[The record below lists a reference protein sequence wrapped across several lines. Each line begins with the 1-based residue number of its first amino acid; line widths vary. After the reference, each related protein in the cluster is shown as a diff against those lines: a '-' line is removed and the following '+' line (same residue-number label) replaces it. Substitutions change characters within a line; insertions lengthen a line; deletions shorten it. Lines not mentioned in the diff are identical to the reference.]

1 MRKKELG
8 NLPLLKAGTMDKT
21 FIKMHGFEFLV
32 KPERKVIHDEKILVL
47 NFYSR
52 YKLMENNFF
61 PVYRIF
67 HSKSAF
73 ITQDVTDR
81 SWTEQ
86 SMEFMLLINDRNR
99 NSAIR
104 TVWEEQLVKRF
115 FRCGNSEKHWYQ
127 VINEKQEQIRDAR
140 QKKKRKRMN
149 EKTDLLFKGVKPPT
163 AAFLKWAEEEAMYGS
178 RYVFYDYTKKK
189 YLKCFCSHC
198 KAEFEMEQKKLKHN
212 RKGTC
217 PICKSP
223 VIFKAKGKSSYIF
236 DTGYAVKIEKSN
248 GHIILRHFML
258 YKDYQILESEAMSFR
273 CQEFYRSVIENG
285 EVKDFVYRYSAG
297 DNRKGWY
304 LRPLDPYF
312 YYTYHLNYTV
322 RDHELRSQMPG
333 CLYLKN
339 LRKTIKD
346 TEIQY
351 CAIEQYGKFYMHEM
365 IPVRSY
371 LLEYLEYPQLEYF
384 VKMGLYRLA
393 GDLIYSGQK
402 LLPDSESKDMRKTL
416 NISKTK
422 IAVMKKYNLG
432 LKGLTAM
439 RWLEKET
446 INLNE
451 QETYNFTL
459 LYDPKITTLIEYS
472 EYAPI
477 KKIMNYLLK
486 QISSPYENERFTLDS
501 NLGLLTEKQIREFG
515 NCASDWMDYMEWSK
529 ELGREMQSKYVLF
542 PKSLKLA
549 HDKTMKEY
557 QIHENKVGHTVEHA
571 KMLRD
576 RRKVNQIL
584 NDERHLLEDKIKKG
598 NYFLKVPNDWKEIRK
613 EGDLLGHCVG
623 SYISNIAEGEC
634 QIYFLRKKKE
644 PEKPF
649 YTMEWANGKVWQCR
663 GKGNCG
669 YDDKVPSFDD
679 YVERRLKSIKENSE
693 KNAV

>member
-1 MRKKELG
+1 
-8 NLPLLKAGTMDKT
+8 MDKT
-21 FIKMHGFEFLV
+21 FLKMHGFEFLV
-32 KPERKVIHDEKILVL
+32 KPERREIHGDKILVL
-47 NFYSR
+47 NFYCR

-73 ITQDVTDR
+73 ITQDFTDG

-86 SMEFMLLINDRNR
+86 SMEFLLQINDHNR

-127 VINEKQEQIRDAR
+127 VINEKQKQIRDAK

-149 EKTDLLFKGVKPPT
+149 EKTNLLFKGVKPPT
-163 AAFLKWAEEEAMYGS
+163 SAFLKWAEEEAMYKS
-178 RYVFYDYTKKK
+178 RYVFYEYKKRK

-198 KAEFEMEQKKLKHN
+198 KSEFEMEQKKLKHN
-212 RKGTC
+212 WKGTC
-217 PICKSP
+217 PICKSS
-223 VIFKAKGKSSYIF
+223 VTFKATGKSNYIF
-236 DTGYAVKIEKSN
+236 DTGYAVKIEKLN

-258 YKDYQILESEAMSFR
+258 YKEYHILESEAMSFC

-285 EVKDFVYRYSAG
+285 EVKDYVYRYSVG
-297 DNRKGWY
+297 DDRKGWY
-304 LRPLDPYF
+304 LRPLDPHF
-312 YYTYHLNYTV
+312 YYSYHLNYTV
-322 RDHELRSQMPG
+322 RDYELRRQMPG

-346 TEIQY
+346 SVIQY
-351 CAIEQYGKFYMHEM
+351 CEIEQYSRYYMHE
-365 IPVRSY
+365 IFPVRQY
-371 LLEYLEYPQLEYF
+371 ILKYLEYPQLEYL
-384 VKMGLYRLA
+384 VKMRLYRLA

-402 LLPDSESKDMRKTL
+402 ILSDSETEDMRKVL

-432 LKGLTAM
+432 LKGLTVM
-439 RWLEKET
+439 RWLEKEAV
-446 INLNE
+446 NLNE
-451 QETYNFTL
+451 KEAYNFTF
-459 LYDPKITTLIEYS
+459 LYDSRITTLIEYR

-477 KKIMNYLLK
+477 KKIINYLLK
-486 QISSPYENERFTLDS
+486 QFSGSCRSERFTLDS
-501 NLGLLTEKQIREFG
+501 DLGLLTEKQIREFG
-515 NCASDWMDYMEWSK
+515 NCANDWMDYIEWSK
-529 ELGREMQSKYVLF
+529 ELGHEMKSKYVLF
-542 PKSLKLA
+542 PKSMKLA

-557 QIHENKVGHTVEHA
+557 QIHENKVGHTVEHS

-584 NDERHLLEDKIKKG
+584 NDERHLLADKIKKG
-598 NYFLKVPNDWKEIRK
+598 NYFLKIPNDWKEIRK

-623 SYISNIAEGEC
+623 SYISNIAEGKS
-634 QIYFLRKKKE
+634 QIYFLRKKEE
-644 PEKPF
+644 PDKPF
-649 YTMEWANGKVWQCR
+649 YTMEWANGKVRQCR

-669 YDDKVPSFDD
+669 YDDKVASFVD
-679 YVERRLKSIKENSE
+679 YVGRKLKSIKENSE
-693 KNAV
+693 INVA

>member
-1 MRKKELG
+1 
-8 NLPLLKAGTMDKT
+8 
-21 FIKMHGFEFLV
+21 
-32 KPERKVIHDEKILVL
+32 
-47 NFYSR
+47 
-52 YKLMENNFF
+52 MENNFF

-67 HSKSAF
+67 HSKSTF

-86 SMEFMLLINDRNR
+86 SMEFMLQINDHNR

-149 EKTDLLFKGVKPPT
+149 EKTNLLFKGVKPPT
-163 AAFLKWAEEEAMYGS
+163 AAFLKWAEEEAMYKS
-178 RYVFYDYTKKK
+178 RYVFYDYKKKK

-217 PICKSP
+217 PMCKSP
-223 VIFKAKGKSSYIF
+223 VTFKAKGKSSYIS
-236 DTGYAVKIEKSN
+236 DTGYAVKIEKVN
-248 GHIILRHFML
+248 GHIIIRHFML
-258 YKDYQILESEAMSFR
+258 YKDYHILKSDVMSFHYH
-273 CQEFYRSVIENG
+273 ELYRSVITNDS
-285 EVKDFVYRYSAG
+285 VKDYTYRYSMG
-297 DNRKGWY
+297 DNRMGWY

-312 YYTYHLNYTV
+312 YYKYHLNYTV
-322 RDHELRSQMPG
+322 RDYELRRQMPG

-339 LRKTIKD
+339 LKKTIKD
-346 TEIQY
+346 TKIQY
-351 CAIEQYGKFYMHEM
+351 CAIEQYGKYYMHEM
-365 IPVRSY
+365 IPARRY

-402 LLPDSESKDMRKTL
+402 LLPDSESKDMRKIL

-432 LKGLTAM
+432 LKGLTVM
-439 RWLEKET
+439 RWLEKED

-451 QETYNFTL
+451 KETYNFTF
-459 LYDPKITTLIEYS
+459 LYDSRITTIIEYR

-477 KKIMNYLLK
+477 KRIMNYLLK
-486 QISSPYENERFTLDS
+486 QISGPYENQRFTLDS
-501 NLGLLTEKQIREFG
+501 NLELLTEKQIREFG

-669 YDDKVPSFDD
+669 YDDKVASFVD

>member
-32 KPERKVIHDEKILVL
+32 KPERKVIHGDKILVL

-127 VINEKQEQIRDAR
+127 VINEKQEQVRDAR
-140 QKKKRKRMN
+140 RKKKRKRMN
-149 EKTDLLFKGVKPPT
+149 EKTDLLFKGVEPPT
-163 AAFLKWAEEEAMYGS
+163 AAFLKWAEEEAMYRS
-178 RYVFYDYTKKK
+178 RYVFYDYKKKK

-223 VIFKAKGKSSYIF
+223 VTFKAKGKSSYIS
-236 DTGYAVKIEKSN
+236 DTGYAVKIEKPN
-248 GHIILRHFML
+248 GHIILRLFML

-297 DNRKGWY
+297 DDRKGWY

-312 YYTYHLNYTV
+312 YYKYHLNYTV
-322 RDHELRSQMPG
+322 RDYEFRSQMPG

-351 CAIEQYGKFYMHEM
+351 CAIEQYGRYYMHDM
-365 IPVRSY
+365 IPVRRY

-402 LLPDSESKDMRKTL
+402 LLLDSESKDMRKTL

-432 LKGLTAM
+432 LKGLTVM
-439 RWLEKET
+439 RWLEKEA

-451 QETYNFTL
+451 KETYNFTF
-459 LYDPKITTLIEYS
+459 LYDSRITTLIEYR

-486 QISSPYENERFTLDS
+486 QISGPYENERFTLDS
-501 NLGLLTEKQIREFG
+501 NLELMTEKQIREFG
-515 NCASDWMDYMEWSK
+515 NCANDWMDYMEWSK
-529 ELGREMQSKYVLF
+529 ELGHVMQSKYVLF

-557 QIHENKVGHTVEHA
+557 QIQENKAGHTVEHA
-571 KMLRD
+571 KKLRD

-584 NDERHLLEDKIKKG
+584 NDERNLLADKIKKG

-634 QIYFLRKKKE
+634 QIYFLRKKEE
-644 PEKPF
+644 PDKPF
-649 YTMEWANGKVWQCR
+649 YTMEWANGKLRQCR

-669 YDDKVPSFDD
+669 YDDKVASFVD
-679 YVERRLKSIKENSE
+679 YVERRLESIKEKHIE
-693 KNAV
+693 KVA

>member
-86 SMEFMLLINDRNR
+86 SMEFMLQINDHNR

-127 VINEKQEQIRDAR
+127 VINEKQKQIRDAK

-149 EKTDLLFKGVKPPT
+149 EKTNLLFKGVKPPT
-163 AAFLKWAEEEAMYGS
+163 AAFLKWAEEEAMYKS
-178 RYVFYDYTKKK
+178 RYVFYDYKKKK

-198 KAEFEMEQKKLKHN
+198 KAEYEMEQKKLKHN

-217 PICKSP
+217 PMCKSP
-223 VIFKAKGKSSYIF
+223 VTFKAKGKSSYIS

-258 YKDYQILESEAMSFR
+258 YKDYHILESEAMSFR

-285 EVKDFVYRYSAG
+285 EVKDFVHRYSAG
-297 DNRKGWY
+297 DDRKGWY

-312 YYTYHLNYTV
+312 YYKYHLNYTV
-322 RDHELRSQMPG
+322 RDHELRSKMPG

-351 CAIEQYGKFYMHEM
+351 CAIEQYGKYYMHEM
-365 IPVRSY
+365 IPVRRY

-384 VKMGLYRLA
+384 VKMGLYRLV

-402 LLPDSESKDMRKTL
+402 LLPGSESKDMRKIL

-432 LKGLTAM
+432 LKGLTVM
-439 RWLEKET
+439 RWLEKEA

-451 QETYNFTL
+451 KVTYNFTF
-459 LYDPKITTLIEYS
+459 LYDSKITTLIEYR

-486 QISSPYENERFTLDS
+486 QISGPYENERFTLDS
-501 NLGLLTEKQIREFG
+501 NLELLTEKQIREFG

-557 QIHENKVGHTVEHA
+557 QIQENKAGHKVEHA
-571 KMLRD
+571 KKLRD

-584 NDERHLLEDKIKKG
+584 NDERNLLADKIKKDD
-598 NYFLKVPNDWKEIRK
+598 YFLKVPNDWKEIRK
-613 EGDLLGHCVG
+613 EGNLLGHCVG
-623 SYISNIAEGEC
+623 SYISNIADGEC

-644 PEKPF
+644 PDKPF
-649 YTMEWANGKVWQCR
+649 YTMEWANGKVRQCR

-669 YDDKVPSFDD
+669 YNDKVASFVD
-679 YVERRLKSIKENSE
+679 YVEIKLEIIKQES
-693 KNAV
+693 KQKAA

>member
-127 VINEKQEQIRDAR
+127 VINEKQKQIRDAK

-149 EKTDLLFKGVKPPT
+149 EKTNLLFKGVKPPT
-163 AAFLKWAEEEAMYGS
+163 SAFLKWAEEEAMYKS
-178 RYVFYDYTKKK
+178 RYVFYEYKKRK

-198 KAEFEMEQKKLKHN
+198 KSEFEMEQKKLKHN
-212 RKGTC
+212 WKGTC
-217 PICKSP
+217 PICKSS
-223 VIFKAKGKSSYIF
+223 VTFKATGKSNYIF
-236 DTGYAVKIEKSN
+236 DTGYAVKIEKLN

-258 YKDYQILESEAMSFR
+258 YKEYHILESEAMSFC

-285 EVKDFVYRYSAG
+285 EVKDYVYRYSVG
-297 DNRKGWY
+297 DDRKGWY
-304 LRPLDPYF
+304 LRPLDPHF
-312 YYTYHLNYTV
+312 YYSYHLNYTV
-322 RDHELRSQMPG
+322 RDYELRRQMPG

-346 TEIQY
+346 SVIQY
-351 CAIEQYGKFYMHEM
+351 CEIEQYSRYYMHE
-365 IPVRSY
+365 IFPVRQY
-371 LLEYLEYPQLEYF
+371 ILKYLEYPQLEYL
-384 VKMGLYRLA
+384 VKMRLYRLA

-402 LLPDSESKDMRKTL
+402 ILSDSETEDMRKVL

-432 LKGLTAM
+432 LKGLTVM
-439 RWLEKET
+439 RWLEKEAV
-446 INLNE
+446 NLNE
-451 QETYNFTL
+451 KEAYNFTF
-459 LYDPKITTLIEYS
+459 LYDSRITTLIEYR

-477 KKIMNYLLK
+477 KKIINYLLK
-486 QISSPYENERFTLDS
+486 QFSGSCRSERFTLDS
-501 NLGLLTEKQIREFG
+501 DLGLLTEKQIREFG
-515 NCASDWMDYMEWSK
+515 NCANDWMDYIEWSK
-529 ELGREMQSKYVLF
+529 ELGHEMKSKYVLF
-542 PKSLKLA
+542 PKSMKLA

-557 QIHENKVGHTVEHA
+557 QIHENKVGHTVEHS

-584 NDERHLLEDKIKKG
+584 NDERHLLADKIKKG
-598 NYFLKVPNDWKEIRK
+598 NYFLKIPNDWKEIRK

-623 SYISNIAEGEC
+623 SYISNIAEGKS
-634 QIYFLRKKKE
+634 QIYFLRKKEE
-644 PEKPF
+644 PDKPF
-649 YTMEWANGKVWQCR
+649 YTMEWANGKVRQCR

-669 YDDKVPSFDD
+669 YDDKVASFVD
-679 YVERRLKSIKENSE
+679 YVGRKLKSIKENSE
-693 KNAV
+693 INVA

>member
-32 KPERKVIHDEKILVL
+32 KPERKVIHGDKILVL

-67 HSKSAF
+67 HSKSTF

-163 AAFLKWAEEEAMYGS
+163 AAFLKWAEEEAMYRS
-178 RYVFYDYTKKK
+178 RYVFYDYKKKK

-223 VIFKAKGKSSYIF
+223 VTFKAKGKSRYNS
-236 DTGYAVKIEKSN
+236 DTGYAVKIEKPN

-258 YKDYQILESEAMSFR
+258 YKDYHILESEAMSFR

-297 DNRKGWY
+297 DDRKGWY
-304 LRPLDPYF
+304 LRPLDPHF
-312 YYTYHLNYTV
+312 YYSYHLNYTV

-351 CAIEQYGKFYMHEM
+351 CAIEQYSKFYMHEM
-365 IPVRSY
+365 IPVRRY
-371 LLEYLEYPQLEYF
+371 LLEYLEYPQL
-384 VKMGLYRLA
+384 
-393 GDLIYSGQK
+393 
-402 LLPDSESKDMRKTL
+402 
-416 NISKTK
+416 
-422 IAVMKKYNLG
+422 
-432 LKGLTAM
+432 
-439 RWLEKET
+439 
-446 INLNE
+446 
-451 QETYNFTL
+451 
-459 LYDPKITTLIEYS
+459 
-472 EYAPI
+472 
-477 KKIMNYLLK
+477 
-486 QISSPYENERFTLDS
+486 
-501 NLGLLTEKQIREFG
+501 
-515 NCASDWMDYMEWSK
+515 
-529 ELGREMQSKYVLF
+529 
-542 PKSLKLA
+542 
-549 HDKTMKEY
+549 
-557 QIHENKVGHTVEHA
+557 
-571 KMLRD
+571 
-576 RRKVNQIL
+576 
-584 NDERHLLEDKIKKG
+584 
-598 NYFLKVPNDWKEIRK
+598 
-613 EGDLLGHCVG
+613 
-623 SYISNIAEGEC
+623 
-634 QIYFLRKKKE
+634 
-644 PEKPF
+644 
-649 YTMEWANGKVWQCR
+649 
-663 GKGNCG
+663 
-669 YDDKVPSFDD
+669 
-679 YVERRLKSIKENSE
+679 
-693 KNAV
+693 

>member
-8 NLPLLKAGTMDKT
+8 NLPLLKAGIQDKT
-21 FIKMHGFEFLV
+21 FSKMHGFEFIV
-32 KPERKVIHDEKILVL
+32 KPERLEIQGNKILVL

-52 YKLMENNFF
+52 YKLAENNFL
-61 PVYRIF
+61 PVFRIF
-67 HSKSAF
+67 HSKNEF
-73 ITQDVTDR
+73 ITQDLSDR

-86 SMEFMLLINDRNR
+86 SMEFMLQINDYNR
-99 NSAIR
+99 NAAIR
-104 TVWEEQLVKRF
+104 TVREEQLVKSF
-115 FRCGNSEKHWYQ
+115 FRCGNSDKYWYQ
-127 VINEKQEQIRDAR
+127 VINEKQEQIRDAK
-140 QKKKRKRMN
+140 QKKRRKRMN
-149 EKTDLLFKGVKPPT
+149 EKTALLFKGVKPPT
-163 AAFLKWAEEEAMYGS
+163 AAFLKWAEEEAMYHS
-178 RYVFYDYTKKK
+178 RYVFYDYEKKK

-198 KAEFEMEQKKLKHN
+198 KAEFEMEQKQLKHN
-212 RKGTC
+212 KEGCC

-223 VIFKAKGKSSYIF
+223 VTFKAKGKSSFIH
-236 DTGYAVKIEKSN
+236 DEGNAVKIEKKN

-258 YKDYQILESEAMSFR
+258 YKNYQILKPDTTIFH
-273 CQEFYRSVIENG
+273 CYEFYRSVIVNG
-285 EVKDFVYRYSAG
+285 EMKDYVYRYSARE
-297 DNRKGWY
+297 NRMGWY

-312 YYTYHLNYTV
+312 YYASRLDYTIQ
-322 RDHELRSQMPG
+322 DYEARSKMPG

-351 CAIEQYGKFYMHEM
+351 CAIEQYGKYYMHEM
-365 IPVRSY
+365 IPVRRY

-393 GDLIYSGQK
+393 GDLIYSDQK
-402 LLPDSESKDMRKTL
+402 LLPDSESKDMRKIL

-432 LKGLTAM
+432 LKGLTVM
-439 RWLEKET
+439 RWLEKEA
-446 INLNE
+446 IKLNE
-451 QETYNFTL
+451 KETYNFTF
-459 LYDPKITTLIEYS
+459 LYDSKITPLIEYR

-477 KKIMNYLLK
+477 KKIVNYLLK
-486 QISSPYENERFTLDS
+486 QISGPYENERFTLDS
-501 NLGLLTEKQIREFG
+501 NIELLTEKQIREFG
-515 NCASDWMDYMEWSK
+515 NCANDWMDYMEWSK
-529 ELGREMQSKYVLF
+529 ELGHVMQSKYVLF

-557 QIHENKVGHTVEHA
+557 QIQENIAGHTVEHA
-571 KMLRD
+571 KKLRD

-584 NDERHLLEDKIKKG
+584 NDERNLLADKIKKG

-644 PEKPF
+644 PDKPF
-649 YTMEWANGKVWQCR
+649 YTMEWANGKVRQCR

-669 YDDKVPSFDD
+669 YDDKVASFVD
-679 YVERRLKSIKENSE
+679 YVERKLGIIKENSE
-693 KNAV
+693 EKAA

>member
-99 NSAIR
+99 NNAIR

-149 EKTDLLFKGVKPPT
+149 EKTDLLFKGIKPPT
-163 AAFLKWAEEEAMYGS
+163 AAFLKWAEEEAMYRS
-178 RYVFYDYTKKK
+178 RYVFYDYKKKK

-223 VIFKAKGKSSYIF
+223 VIFKAKGKSSYIS
-236 DTGYAVKIEKSN
+236 DTGYAVKIEKPN

-322 RDHELRSQMPG
+322 RDYELRSQMPG

-351 CAIEQYGKFYMHEM
+351 CAIEQYGRYYMHEM
-365 IPVRSY
+365 IPARRY
-371 LLEYLEYPQLEYF
+371 LLEYLCFLQALFPQ
-384 VKMGLYRLA
+384 KCRLTSSKLH
-393 GDLIYSGQK
+393 GEFPQYCISPSG
-402 LLPDSESKDMRKTL
+402 
-416 NISKTK
+416 
-422 IAVMKKYNLG
+422 
-432 LKGLTAM
+432 
-439 RWLEKET
+439 
-446 INLNE
+446 
-451 QETYNFTL
+451 TL
-459 LYDPKITTLIEYS
+459 LGAGEEPLQAY
-472 EYAPI
+472 
-477 KKIMNYLLK
+477 
-486 QISSPYENERFTLDS
+486 
-501 NLGLLTEKQIREFG
+501 
-515 NCASDWMDYMEWSK
+515 
-529 ELGREMQSKYVLF
+529 
-542 PKSLKLA
+542 
-549 HDKTMKEY
+549 
-557 QIHENKVGHTVEHA
+557 KV
-571 KMLRD
+571 
-576 RRKVNQIL
+576 
-584 NDERHLLEDKIKKG
+584 
-598 NYFLKVPNDWKEIRK
+598 Y
-613 EGDLLGHCVG
+613 
-623 SYISNIAEGEC
+623 
-634 QIYFLRKKKE
+634 
-644 PEKPF
+644 
-649 YTMEWANGKVWQCR
+649 
-663 GKGNCG
+663 
-669 YDDKVPSFDD
+669 
-679 YVERRLKSIKENSE
+679 
-693 KNAV
+693 

>member
-32 KPERKVIHDEKILVL
+32 KPERKVIHGDKILVL

-67 HSKSAF
+67 HSKSTF

-86 SMEFMLLINDRNR
+86 SMEFMLQINDHNR

-149 EKTDLLFKGVKPPT
+149 EKTNLLFKGVKPPT
-163 AAFLKWAEEEAMYGS
+163 AAFLKWAEEEAMYKS
-178 RYVFYDYTKKK
+178 RYVFYDYKKKK

-217 PICKSP
+217 PMCKSP
-223 VIFKAKGKSSYIF
+223 VTFKAKGKSSYIS
-236 DTGYAVKIEKSN
+236 DTGYAVKIEKVN
-248 GHIILRHFML
+248 GHIIIRHFML
-258 YKDYQILESEAMSFR
+258 YKDYHILKSDVMSFHYH
-273 CQEFYRSVIENG
+273 ELYRSVITNDS
-285 EVKDFVYRYSAG
+285 VKDYTYRYSMG
-297 DNRKGWY
+297 DNRMGWY

-312 YYTYHLNYTV
+312 YYKYHLNYTV
-322 RDHELRSQMPG
+322 RDYELRRQMPG

-339 LRKTIKD
+339 LKKTIKD
-346 TEIQY
+346 TKIQY
-351 CAIEQYGKFYMHEM
+351 CAIEQYGKYYMHEM
-365 IPVRSY
+365 IPARRY

-402 LLPDSESKDMRKTL
+402 LLPDSESKDIRKIL

-432 LKGLTAM
+432 LKGLTVM
-439 RWLEKET
+439 RWLEKED

-451 QETYNFTL
+451 KETYNFTL
-459 LYDPKITTLIEYS
+459 LYDPKITTLIEYR

-486 QISSPYENERFTLDS
+486 QISGPYENERFTLDS
-501 NLGLLTEKQIREFG
+501 NLELLTEKQIREFG
-515 NCASDWMDYMEWSK
+515 NCANDWMDYMEWSK

-557 QIHENKVGHTVEHA
+557 QIQENKAGHTVEHA
-571 KMLRD
+571 KKLRD

-644 PEKPF
+644 PDKPF
-649 YTMEWANGKVWQCR
+649 YTMEWANGKVRQCR

-669 YDDKVPSFDD
+669 YDDKVASFVD
-679 YVERRLKSIKENSE
+679 YVERRLESIKEKDIE
-693 KNAV
+693 KVA

>member
-1 MRKKELG
+1 
-8 NLPLLKAGTMDKT
+8 
-21 FIKMHGFEFLV
+21 
-32 KPERKVIHDEKILVL
+32 
-47 NFYSR
+47 
-52 YKLMENNFF
+52 
-61 PVYRIF
+61 
-67 HSKSAF
+67 
-73 ITQDVTDR
+73 
-81 SWTEQ
+81 
-86 SMEFMLLINDRNR
+86 
-99 NSAIR
+99 
-104 TVWEEQLVKRF
+104 
-115 FRCGNSEKHWYQ
+115 
-127 VINEKQEQIRDAR
+127 
-140 QKKKRKRMN
+140 
-149 EKTDLLFKGVKPPT
+149 
-163 AAFLKWAEEEAMYGS
+163 
-178 RYVFYDYTKKK
+178 
-189 YLKCFCSHC
+189 
-198 KAEFEMEQKKLKHN
+198 MEQKKLKHN

-223 VIFKAKGKSSYIF
+223 VTFKAKGKSSYIS
-236 DTGYAVKIEKSN
+236 DTGYAVKIEKPN

-322 RDHELRSQMPG
+322 RDYELRSQMPG

-351 CAIEQYGKFYMHEM
+351 CAIEQYGKYYMHEM
-365 IPVRSY
+365 IPARRY

-402 LLPDSESKDMRKTL
+402 LLLDSESKDMRKIL

-432 LKGLTAM
+432 LKGLTVM
-439 RWLEKET
+439 RWLEKED

-451 QETYNFTL
+451 KETYNFTF
-459 LYDPKITTLIEYS
+459 LYDSRITTLIEYR

-486 QISSPYENERFTLDS
+486 QISGPFKNERFTLDS
-501 NLGLLTEKQIREFG
+501 NLELLTEKQIREFG
-515 NCASDWMDYMEWSK
+515 NCANDWMDYMEWSK
-529 ELGREMQSKYVLF
+529 ELGHVMQSKYVLF

-557 QIHENKVGHTVEHA
+557 QIQENKAGHTVEHA
-571 KMLRD
+571 KKLRD

-584 NDERHLLEDKIKKG
+584 NDERNLLADKIKKG

-644 PEKPF
+644 PDKPF
-649 YTMEWANGKVWQCR
+649 YTMEWANGKVRQCR

-669 YDDKVPSFDD
+669 YDDKVASFVD
-679 YVERRLKSIKENSE
+679 YVERKLEKMKGDSE
-693 KNAV
+693 EKAV